1 MKLNTIQIILDD
13 SGVMVDEYTIL
24 PSINQYA
31 TNYELNVAFLND
43 MSSARS
49 MKAVFN
55 INGKN
60 TPAKVLSP
68 TLERIDLGDGKKS
81 YYSHSYQLTQYETQF
96 YQPELKI
103 NIYIYNETNSQI
115 ANVSVLLPM
124 NKQNFNKLTPADLDT
139 DSSINSVVDAIY
151 DLEAAVISHAGIDIE
166 YETKEEAAAK
176 LEEAKAYTDSE
187 IIELKGTI
195 SSNYASYHYVDIQ
208 DNNNY
213 NKSKAY
219 TDSKISELPS
229 TGDIITQAN
238 EYTDSKILE
247 HNTASDSH
255 TDIRS
260 SLTNKVEQT
269 YLAENY
275 YTKTTIDAK
284 FTSLDNYATTEYV
297 NNSITTTI
305 EGIVGAAPETLNTL
319 KELSAA
325 LGDDP
330 NFATTVSTELSKK
343 ADKTDVESNNSKI
356 ENINNA
362 LEDYVN
368 TINSQVGNI
377 QNDII
382 QLYETTLKSNEV
394 ERVALTGNY
403 NDLKNTPTNLSEFN
417 NDLGVSTVI
426 LRTWED

>member
-43 MSSARS
+43 MSSART

-213 NKSKAY
+213 NKTKA
-219 TDSKISELPS
+219 
-229 TGDIITQAN
+229 
-238 EYTDSKILE
+238 
-247 HNTASDSH
+247 H